1 MYLDSVDML
10 DADALDVFYRQLQE
24 LFDFLDQRDSIEEQK
39 KIHEQ
44 VVSIRMRDDSDKAD
58 DNTEFLIQTL

>member
-1 MYLDSVDML
+1 ML